1 MKKGINN
8 TANSKGGK
16 KKIEEDWNGLQLRTC

>member
-16 KKIEEDWNGLQLRTC
+16 KKKTNLKKIETDCN